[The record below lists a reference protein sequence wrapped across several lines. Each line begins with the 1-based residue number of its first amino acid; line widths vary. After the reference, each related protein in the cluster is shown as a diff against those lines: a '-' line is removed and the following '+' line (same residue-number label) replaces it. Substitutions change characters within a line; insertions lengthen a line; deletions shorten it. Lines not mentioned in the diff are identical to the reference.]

1 MMSGHTYSPTISSDE
16 NYIYTM
22 IISRENIITEILT
35 EIVIK
40 MMIHKMME
48 IMILMRQVMELM
60 ESELLTI
67 FGFADN
73 EIIKSVYK
81 ENYYSMVKI
90 NIRYG
95 FIKFNYCQSC

>member
-1 MMSGHTYSPTISSDE
+1 
-16 NYIYTM
+16 M

-67 FGFADN
+67 FGFAGN